1 MHSVGAVFTS
11 SKSTVNFVDL
21 RIVKKGLAQVDTV
34 KWENLRSQKVKL
46 RYYNLFKADFE
57 TEHYLTS
64 FLSKKSRS
72 YYAQFRAGILPLMVE
87 TARFQGI
94 PLEQRLCQLCKNNV
108 GDFIE
113 CEFHLLCECVH
124 YTSLRLSLFR
134 KVTRKWPEFG
144 NLDLFD
150 KFIFL
155 NENAQMYTANFVAL
169 AMEIRKTRLY
179 NTST

>member
-1 MHSVGAVFTS
+1 MLILELEFCPLWW
-11 SKSTVNFVDL
+11 KRL
-21 RIVKKGLAQVDTV
+21 I
-34 KWENLRSQKVKL
+34 
-46 RYYNLFKADFE
+46 
-57 TEHYLTS
+57 
-64 FLSKKSRS
+64 
-72 YYAQFRAGILPLMVE
+72 FRE
-87 TARFQGI
+87 FR
-94 PLEQRLCQLCKNNV
+94 QLCKNSV
-108 GDFIE
+108 GDYIE

-179 NTST
+179 HTST